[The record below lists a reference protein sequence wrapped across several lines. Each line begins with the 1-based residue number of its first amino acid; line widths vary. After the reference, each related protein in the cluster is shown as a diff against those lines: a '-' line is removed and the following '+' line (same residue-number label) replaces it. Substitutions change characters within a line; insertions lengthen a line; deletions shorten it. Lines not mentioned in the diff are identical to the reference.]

1 MNFSLILRS
10 GQDFLTVNSK
20 PRNNKLLSVTSPRTG
35 SKFLGK
41 KNISEVKR
49 QLTNIKLNIA
59 SSQYIPQIK
68 G

>member
-20 PRNNKLLSVTSPRTG
+20 PRNNKLLSITSPRTG
-35 SKFLGK
+35 SKFLGQ
-41 KNISEVKR
+41 KNISKVKR